1 MKTFAKKA
9 FVVTALAG
17 TMAFGAAGIAA
28 AANVGDTVTGRG
40 NASQEGVAYANA
52 LTEARNQCPNRNDVS
67 LVDRSTWRES
77 NGTWSA
83 QIRLRC
89 N

>member
-1 MKTFAKKA
+1 MKALTKKA
-9 FVVTALAG
+9 LVVTAMAG
-17 TMAFGAAGIAA
+17 SMAFGASGIAA
-28 AANVGDTVTGRG
+28 AANVGDVVTGRA

-52 LTEARNQCPNRNDVS
+52 QTEARNQCPDRNDVS
-67 LVDRSTWRES
+67 LVSRNTWQES

-83 QIRLRC
+83 EIKIRC